1 MKITFVLDTADMAG
15 GTRVVAIYADR
26 LQKRGH
32 QVTVVS
38 TPRRQP
44 TLKDRLRSLKQGRG
58 WPAMAPTGAP
68 PSHLDAVKIDH
79 RVIERRRP
87 IRTADVP
94 DADVV
99 VATWWETAE
108 WVNVLPQRKGAK
120 AYLIQHHEVL
130 FDGQPRERVAATW
143 RLPLHKIVI
152 SKWLRDV
159 ARQEYGQADVSLVP
173 NSVDIEQFNAPPRQ
187 KQFRPTVGML
197 YHTFSKFKAC
207 DLALEV
213 VRRVKADIP
222 QLKLVVLGISRCGR
236 SCRCPTERY
245 TRSSQAKIRSEIFM
259 GSAMCGCA
267 PSHSEGFGLTV
278 LEAMACRCPAVS
290 TRVGGPMDFIADGV
304 NGFLTEVKEVAGLTR
319 RVREVLEMA
328 PERWRAMSDAA
339 YESARR
345 YTWDDATMLLEAA
358 LQAAVDRADMGMED
372 RAMQAA
378 GGELR

>member
-32 QVTVVS
+32 RVTVVS

-68 PSHLDAVKIDH
+68 PSHLDAVEIDH
-79 RVIERRRP
+79 RVIDRWRP
-87 IRTADVP
+87 IGPGDVP

-108 WVNVLPQRKGAK
+108 WVNALPRRKGAK

-152 SKWLRDV
+152 SKWLKNV
-159 ARQEYGQADVSLVP
+159 ARDEYGQTDVSLVP

-187 KQFRPTVGML
+187 KQNRPTVGML

-207 DLALEV
+207 DVALEV
-213 VRRVKADIP
+213 VRLVKADIP
-222 QLKLVVLGISRCGR
+222 QLKLVSFGNQPMRAQLPLPDGAV
-236 SCRCPTERY
+236 Y
-245 TRSSQAKIRSEIFM
+245 TQSPGQNQIRNIY
-259 GSAMCGCA
+259 GQCDVWLCA
-267 PSHSEGFGLTV
+267 SHSEGFGLTV
-278 LEAMACRCPAVS
+278 LEAMACRCPTVS

-304 NGFLTEVKEVAGLTR
+304 NGFLTDVGDVAALAR

-328 PERWRAMSDAA
+328 PERWRKMSDAA

-345 YTWDDATMLLEAA
+345 YTWDDATTSLEGAFQTA
-358 LQAAVDRADMGMED
+358 MDRSETGVEG
-372 RAMQAA
+372 RAMLAA
-378 GGELR
+378 GGVLR